1 LPEVGN
7 LKYSPS
13 MKVLLLTNPLK
24 RSRHLGSWREGR
36 GMDSFNYGMA
46 CIAAVAENAGYD
58 VECLDLF
65 HRDLSDEQLEQ
76 YAAAGG
82 YDVVGITF
90 FTPQTDLAQRTAVAV
105 RRALPGCKIV
115 YGGIHVTSVPE
126 ETLRDVPEV
135 DVCVVG
141 EGDFAFTDLLD
152 RWRDG
157 RDIGEVD
164 GIVYRSNGEIKFSK
178 HREAIRDLDVLPTPA
193 YHLFPMRE
201 YTTSPNVTYRN
212 PTVSFQV
219 TRGCPYKCNFC
230 EYLTVGGS
238 KIRHK
243 SVPRI
248 IEEIRYLR
256 DHFGYRGMV
265 FRDSTLT
272 VKRNLMVELCE
283 ALIEHRIDMAW
294 MCYSR
299 TDCKRPRELFR
310 LMKRAG
316 CWQVGFGCESGNQ
329 KTLDLLDKGTTV
341 EQNRDTVRIAYEEGL
356 SISTTWMIALPGETA
371 EDAQNTIDFALS
383 LPTHIAKFFLPVPY
397 PRTGLEQH
405 CRADGGLRDDL
416 GYEFYDMFDQNNPV
430 YVNPRIGKER
440 SVKLLKSAYRRYYTN
455 PGMWM
460 RNAKQL
466 RDVSMMRRYYD
477 GVRLMLHA

>member
-1 LPEVGN
+1 MEYAPR
-7 LKYSPS
+7 
-13 MKVLLLTNPLK
+13 MRVLLLTNPLK
-24 RSRHLGSWREGR
+24 RSRQLGSWREGR

-46 CIAAVAENAGYD
+46 CIAAVVEQAGYD

-65 HRDLSDEQLEQ
+65 HRDLSADELEQ
-76 YAAAGG
+76 HAARGR

-90 FTPQTDLAQRTAVAV
+90 FTPQTDLAQKTAAVV
-105 RRALPGCKIV
+105 RRALPDCRIV
-115 YGGIHVTSVPE
+115 FGGIHVTSVPD
-126 ETLRDVPEV
+126 ETLRATPDV

-141 EGDFAFTDLLD
+141 EGDFAFTELLD
-152 RWRDG
+152 CWRDG
-157 RDIGEVD
+157 RDIGTVA
-164 GIVYRSNGEIKFSK
+164 GIVYRRDGEITFSK
-178 HREAIRDLDVLPTPA
+178 PRDAIRDLDVLPMPA

-201 YTTSPNVTYRN
+201 YTTSPNVTYRH
-212 PTVSFQV
+212 PTISFQV
-219 TRGCPYKCNFC
+219 TRGCPFKCNFC

-248 IEEIRYLR
+248 IDEIRHLR
-256 DHFGYRGMV
+256 DHFGYRGIV

-272 VKRNLMVELCE
+272 VKRTFMVELCE
-283 ALIEHRIDMAW
+283 AMIEHRIDMPW

-299 TDCKRPRELFR
+299 TDCKRPRELFQ

-329 KTLDLLDKGTTV
+329 KSLDLLDKGTTV
-341 EQNRDTVRIAYEEGL
+341 EQNRDTIRIAYEEGL
-356 SISTTWMIALPGETA
+356 SISTTWMIALPGETTA
-371 EDAQNTIDFALS
+371 DAQNTIDFALS

-397 PRTGLEQH
+397 PRTGLAEH
-405 CRADGGLRDDL
+405 CKQDGGLRDDL
-416 GYEFYDMFDQNNPV
+416 GYEFYDMFDQDNPV
-430 YVNPRIGKER
+430 YVNPRIGKEQ
-440 SVKLLKSAYRRYYTN
+440 SIKLLKSAYRRYYTS
-455 PGMWM
+455 PKMWM

-477 GVRLMLHA
+477 GVRLMLSA